1 MPKVKFL
8 KDLCSGRAGS
18 VQNLQDYEA
27 RVLIQL
33 GAAVLHEDPK
43 ENNQQ
48 IVPILMNLNETPV
61 IDDFGEMVEANIVI
75 ESPVKKALNQG
86 KGERYG
92 FFKQYIS

>member
-27 RVLIQL
+27 RVLVQL
-33 GAAVLHEDPK
+33 GAAVLYENPK

-48 IVPILMNLNETPV
+48 TAPILMNLNEKPV

-75 ESPVKKALNQG
+75 ESPVKKG
-86 KGERYG
+86 TKSRKG
-92 FFKQYIS
+92 

>member
-27 RVLIQL
+27 RVLVQL
-33 GAAVLHEDPK
+33 GAAVLYEDPK

-48 IVPILMNLNETPV
+48 TVLILMNLNETPV

-75 ESPVKKALNQG
+75 ESPVKKG
-86 KGERYG
+86 TKSRKG
-92 FFKQYIS
+92 

>member
-27 RVLIQL
+27 RVLVQL
-33 GAAVLHEDPK
+33 GAAVLYENPK

-48 IVPILMNLNETPV
+48 TAPILMNLNETPV

-75 ESPVKKALNQG
+75 ESPVKKG
-86 KGERYG
+86 TKSRKG
-92 FFKQYIS
+92 

>member
-18 VQNLQDYEA
+18 VRNLQDYEA

-48 IVPILMNLNETPV
+48 TTPVLMNLNGTPV
-61 IDDFGEMVEANIVI
+61 INGFGEMVEANIVI
-75 ESPVKKALNQG
+75 ESPVN
-86 KGERYG
+86 KGNKSRRG
-92 FFKQYIS
+92 

>member
-33 GAAVLHEDPK
+33 GAAVLHEDPT
-43 ENNQQ
+43 ENDQQ
-48 IVPILMNLNETPV
+48 TVLVLTNLNGTPV
-61 IDDFGEMVEANIVI
+61 IDDFGGMVEANIAI
-75 ESPVKKALNQG
+75 ESPVKKG
-86 KGERYG
+86 TESRKG
-92 FFKQYIS
+92 

>member
-27 RVLIQL
+27 RVLVQL
-33 GAAVLHEDPK
+33 GAAVLYEDPK

-48 IVPILMNLNETPV
+48 TAPILMNLNETPV
-61 IDDFGEMVEANIVI
+61 IDDFGTMVEANNVI
-75 ESPVKKALNQG
+75 ESPVKKG
-86 KGERYG
+86 TKSRKG
-92 FFKQYIS
+92 